1 MNITN
6 QQQDFINTH
15 FHEGIQQSELDESI
29 FRALKTTEEL
39 HYLATHHNW
48 DNGVKVLQWIVESP
62 ICSEATALELF
73 WLAQP
78 QDFQQYKLDIT
89 LQDEYLN
96 EVFTLLKTILK
107 NYPDSFYQKQLFRL
121 IRHHFMKMS
130 SLFPTGFIRKPMAK
144 TAMCTTKRMT

>member
-62 ICSEATALELF
+62 ICSEAIALELF

-78 QDFQQYKLDIT
+78 QDFQQCKLDIA

-96 EVFTLLKTILK
+96 EVFKLLKTILK
-107 NYPDSFYQKQLFRL
+107 NYPDNFYKN
-121 IRHHFMKMS
+121 K
-130 SLFPTGFIRKPMAK
+130 
-144 TAMCTTKRMT
+144 